1 MLVLS
6 TIASILSIV
15 PLASASFENENVQNT
30 HWTYGETEDGSS
42 KLWIGLNKF
51 VVDFNGAESSTSWNS
66 ADCIESFCY
75 DCKEACLDSVSFA
88 IMNFIT
94 SIPNIRGNYER
105 AYRATDRNCEKNFAV
120 LTGVIGFLSAL
131 SSLSVYANKCG
142 RNLPNE
148 INGVAVYYQ
157 VGPGFVCLLVA
168 ILLLPF
174 NVVANI
180 LTPVPP
186 KGSDVSDN
194 LKEQDG
200 SSSDEKHGVAR
211 V

>member
-15 PLASASFENENVQNT
+15 PIASASFENLNVQNT
-30 HWTYGETEDGSS
+30 CWTYGETEDGAG

-51 VVDFNGAESSTSWNS
+51 VVDYNGEESSTSWNS
-66 ADCIESFCY
+66 ADCTDSFCK

-88 IMNFIT
+88 ITNFIT

-105 AYRATDRNCEKNFAV
+105 AFRATDRNCEKNFAV

-131 SSLSVYANKCG
+131 SSLSIYANSCG
-142 RNLPNE
+142 RNLPDE

-157 VGPGFVCLLVA
+157 IGPGFVCLLVA
-168 ILLLPF
+168 VLLLPF
-174 NVVANI
+174 NVVANL

-186 KGSDVSDN
+186 KGSDLTES
-194 LKEQDG
+194 LTESG
-200 SSSDEKHGVAR
+200 SSDDDKGATKL
-211 V
+211 